1 MDTSSKEN
9 IRLFSKN
16 SMQPVGRLSFKTE
29 YPSSEEKQ
37 PCCGQ
42 LKVFLG
48 ALSFVYFAKAL
59 AEGYLKST
67 ITQIERRFD
76 IPSSLVG
83 IIDGSFEI
91 GNLLVIAFVSYFGA
105 KLHRPKIIGAGCLIM
120 GVGTLLIAMPQF
132 FMEQYKYER
141 YSVSNSTLSISPCLL
156 DSNNSLPIPVVEKSQ
171 SKINNECQ
179 IDASSSMWVYVFLG
193 NLLRGFG
200 ETPIQ
205 PLGIAYLD
213 DFASQDNAA
222 FYIDDITITPKDPQ
236 WVGAWWLG
244 YLIAGSITLLAAVPF
259 WCLPR
264 TLPRPRSREDSSSSS
279 EKSKFIMD
287 DHTDYQT
294 PPGEKAKIMEMARDF
309 LPSLKS
315 LFGNP
320 VYFLYLCASTVQFN
334 SLFGMVT
341 YKPKYIEQQYG
352 QSASKANFVIGLIN
366 IPAVALGI
374 FSGGIVMKKFRIS
387 IRGAAKLYLG
397 SSVLGYLLFLSLFA
411 LGCENSDVAGL
422 TISYQGC
429 IKPQLKSFAL
439 GIYTLAVRVLAG
451 IPSPI
456 YFGVLIDTS
465 CLKWGFKR
473 CGSKGSCRLYDSNAF
488 RYMFL
493 AALSL
498 SFISKSLGAIIMKS
512 SITQIERR
520 FDISS
525 STVGLIDGS
534 FEIGWEKDSGSYMWI
549 YVLMGNMLRGIGET
563 PIGPLGISYIDD
575 FAEEGHSSLYL
586 GNLLAVTMIGPIIG
600 FLLVSQF
607 SKMYV
612 DIGYVDLST
621 VRITPQDSRWV
632 GAWWLGFLAA
642 GLISIIS
649 SIPFFFLPKTLDKPN
664 KEKKASAS
672 SISLPTQNE
681 EKSQM
686 ASLTKTG
693 QNVTDT
699 VTGFFQS
706 LKSILTNPL
715 YVLTLFLTLLQASS
729 HIGSVTY
736 IFKYVE
742 QQYGKSASETS
753 ILLGFITIPSLAAG
767 MFTGGFIVKKFKFT
781 LVGIAKFA
789 LCAHLMSFLFHLLN
803 FALIC
808 ENKSVAGLTLT
819 YDGNVEPE
827 LKSLAMGFHSLTIRT
842 LGGIPA
848 PIYFGALIDRACMK
862 WSINN
867 HGKQGACRIY
877 NSSLYGHTFFGLTTG
892 LKFPALILFVVLISA
907 MKKKYQGKD
916 IKASENETKAMN
928 EANSGPLINDVKV
941 DHETHI

>member
-29 YPSSEEKQ
+29 YPSPEEKQ
-37 PCCGQ
+37 PGCGQ

-132 FMEQYKYER
+132 FMEHYKYER
-141 YSVSNSTLSISPCLL
+141 YSPVSNSTLSISPCLL
-156 DSNNSLPIPVVEKSQ
+156 DSNNSLPIPVAEKSQ

-222 FYIDDITITPKDPQ
+222 FYIGCVQTVAIIGPIFGFLLGSLCAKLYVDIGFVNLDHITITPKDPQ

-397 SSVLGYLLFLSLFA
+397 SSGLGYLLFLSLFA

-422 TISYQGC
+422 TISYQGTKPVSYHERALFSDCNSRCKCSETKWEPICGENGITYASACLAGCQTTTGSGKTTIFNNCTCVGLAASKSGNSTGMVGRCQKDNGCAKMFLYFLVIAVITSYTLSVGGIPGYILLLRC

-439 GIYTLAVRVLAG
+439 GIYTLAVRVLAE

-488 RYMFL
+488 RYCIKQFPKSHCYHMPGL
-493 AALSL
+493 QETTSTNNPHIVS
-498 SFISKSLGAIIMKS
+498 SF
-512 SITQIERR
+512 
-520 FDISS
+520 
-525 STVGLIDGS
+525 
-534 FEIGWEKDSGSYMWI
+534 
-549 YVLMGNMLRGIGET
+549 
-563 PIGPLGISYIDD
+563 
-575 FAEEGHSSLYL
+575 
-586 GNLLAVTMIGPIIG
+586 
-600 FLLVSQF
+600 
-607 SKMYV
+607 
-612 DIGYVDLST
+612 
-621 VRITPQDSRWV
+621 
-632 GAWWLGFLAA
+632 
-642 GLISIIS
+642 
-649 SIPFFFLPKTLDKPN
+649 
-664 KEKKASAS
+664 
-672 SISLPTQNE
+672 
-681 EKSQM
+681 
-686 ASLTKTG
+686 
-693 QNVTDT
+693 
-699 VTGFFQS
+699 
-706 LKSILTNPL
+706 
-715 YVLTLFLTLLQASS
+715 
-729 HIGSVTY
+729 TY
-736 IFKYVE
+736 ISGTNHDAWHNVHFPKYC
-742 QQYGKSASETS
+742 SA
-753 ILLGFITIPSLAAG
+753 
-767 MFTGGFIVKKFKFT
+767 
-781 LVGIAKFA
+781 
-789 LCAHLMSFLFHLLN
+789 FH
-803 FALIC
+803 F
-808 ENKSVAGLTLT
+808 
-819 YDGNVEPE
+819 
-827 LKSLAMGFHSLTIRT
+827 
-842 LGGIPA
+842 
-848 PIYFGALIDRACMK
+848 
-862 WSINN
+862 
-867 HGKQGACRIY
+867 
-877 NSSLYGHTFFGLTTG
+877 
-892 LKFPALILFVVLISA
+892 
-907 MKKKYQGKD
+907 KKKLCFKTPKLQNQERKNNGVNKNQEGELYYK
-916 IKASENETKAMN
+916 
-928 EANSGPLINDVKV
+928 
-941 DHETHI
+941 